1 MSVIVAAMD
10 MVLDRVRTD
19 RQALCSVKQSERAA
33 TVTAYA
39 VFALCAFVVCAQFT
53 DHDFSLVL
61 TASSGVQCLGLYLLS
76 SKVRSERTVDGL
88 SLKTLEMYALVFV
101 FRLSSTLFKNGYLPV
116 DRSGDWVYQVSD
128 IGSLFIT
135 LHLLFLIHKTHRG
148 TYDKEHDTL
157 PVYNF
162 LPACILLACFVHGD
176 LNDSLFFDIMWT
188 ISLHIDTVAMLPQL
202 WMLTKMGGEVDAF
215 TSHFVAA
222 MVVSRA
228 LSFTFWYYGYE
239 EITPSDQFN
248 GAGYVIM
255 FAHLFQLL
263 LSGDFMYYYG
273 KAILKQTKMQ
283 LPSMHI

>member
-1 MSVIVAAMD
+1 MSVLVTAMD
-10 MVLDRVRTD
+10 LVLDRLRKD

-33 TVTAYA
+33 TLTAYT
-39 VFALCAFVVCAQFT
+39 VFVMCALVVCAQFT

-76 SKVRSERTVDGL
+76 SKVRSQRTVDGL
-88 SLKTLEMYALVFV
+88 SLKTLEMYALVFL
-101 FRLSSTLFKNGYLPV
+101 FRLSSTLVKNGYLPV

-128 IGSLFIT
+128 IGSLFLT
-135 LHLLFLIHKTHRG
+135 MHLLFLMHKTHRA
-148 TYDKEHDTL
+148 TYDKAHDTL

-162 LPACILLACFVHGD
+162 LPACVLLAVFVHGD
-176 LNDSLFFDIMWT
+176 LNDSPFFDIMWT
-188 ISLHIDTVAMLPQL
+188 ISLHIDTIAMLPQL
-202 WMLTKMGGEVDAF
+202 WMLTKMGGEVDAL

-239 EITPSDQFN
+239 EITPADQFN

-273 KAILKQTKMQ
+273 KSIVKQSKMQ
-283 LPSMHI
+283 LPQMDV